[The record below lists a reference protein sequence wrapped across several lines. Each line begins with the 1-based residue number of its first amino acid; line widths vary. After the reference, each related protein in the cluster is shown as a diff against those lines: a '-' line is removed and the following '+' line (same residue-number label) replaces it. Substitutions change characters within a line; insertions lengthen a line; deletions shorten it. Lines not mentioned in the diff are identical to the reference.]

1 MSILWSIINPLRQL
15 CMVLDGIAF
24 SLLDNAYNVVV
35 NLSSAEL
42 LQQETIKSITNNL
55 YILIGVIAFF
65 RLALVLV
72 NSIIDPEKLNEK
84 GKGLSNIFFRV
95 VGMIIIL
102 FIAPFIF
109 QLSYTLQSTLVSSD
123 MNKNIIFKT
132 LLADK
137 ANIAG
142 KDAGKALQNI
152 ALSSLITIDKKY
164 LKNDKVCK
172 YAEDE
177 NGKIDYNTIINDG
190 NCGFRP
196 LACVPRSDGETC
208 DLIGGYIPGEECD
221 WPNCKKAV
229 DAYNEMYVNE
239 NMSPSS
245 LSVYAGVSDTIDDEN
260 VFVYNYMMFV
270 TTFVGGFMTY
280 IILSFA
286 IDIAVRMFE
295 LVVLQILS
303 PLFIATFVD
312 PKSTQSGPFKNW
324 ISALGKSY
332 ASLYIKLAVLALMI
346 LLISIINESSIFN
359 SMGDIGGLAKIIAVI
374 GLLIFAKKAP
384 KWIMDMIGIKG
395 EDGLGG
401 LSIGK
406 KLGGMAL
413 AGGLATK
420 AGRAALGLGAGA
432 IKNAHAAR
440 KANRINRAAEGK
452 TIRSRAHNAAASE
465 KGFKNKAN
473 AYLGSMFSKEGAK
486 ENWNNLKQG
495 KKDNIVGGASAM
507 LNGTVSG
514 LKVGWESKDLKDMN
528 SKTSANAKNLR
539 DTYAPGYKS
548 SADRFGK
555 FLSDKSDKG
564 MDKALGDSFARSER
578 AKAVKDENEAL
589 TNGMLVKKADGSRD
603 KHQSPVN
610 LGEAKATC
618 GKYNLEPTNL
628 ENIANALIRSRIEA
642 GTLKDVKLDSNGITF
657 NGGIKASDLAKEKG
671 VYNNVGAMA
680 MESIAR
686 EAAIEKAT
694 TAKNNE
700 DRISQANQVIAAANS
715 QILELKGNI
724 ETTFGADAKKAFSS
738 LESKF
743 DEMANAQAKVAKLQR
758 EVYENPTD
766 SVKKSELIAAQQDFE
781 AAKTTAESIKNG
793 GLAELI
799 GQGSADG
806 IFASLSERFDNVTV
820 VNKLNEQNDAIKKS
834 IANDI
839 NLYGAD
845 SYYVPDTKD
854 KSEKVNYSTNP
865 ERAGEI
871 IELMNF
877 AKSKVDKRLDAAK
890 EKKES

>member
-1 MSILWSIINPLRQL
+1 MNILLSWLGPIRAIF
-15 CMVLDGIAF
+15 MAIDGIAF
-24 SLLDNAYNVVV
+24 SLLDNAYNIVVE
-35 NLSSAEL
+35 LSKATL
-42 LQQETIKSITNNL
+42 LNQESIQNIINNL
-55 YILIGVIAFF
+55 YILIGIIAFF
-65 RLALVLV
+65 KLALVLV

-95 VGMIIIL
+95 VGMIILLIVTPFL
-102 FIAPFIF
+102 FE
-109 QLSYTLQSTLVSSD
+109 LSYDLQKSIVGVDTGE
-123 MNKNIIFKT
+123 NIILKV
-132 LLADK
+132 LLGNN
-137 ANIAG
+137 NIG
-142 KDAGKALQNI
+142 GENGGKALQNI
-152 ALSSLITIDKKY
+152 ALSSLITVDEKFAEFKP
-164 LKNDKVCK
+164 LTCVADPKNP
-172 YAEDE
+172 
-177 NGKIDYNTIINDG
+177 GK
-190 NCGFRP
+190 CFM
-196 LACVPRSDGETC
+196 E
-208 DLIGGYIPGEECD
+208 GGYIFNDECSSN
-221 WPNCKKAV
+221 NCQNAV
-229 DAYNEMYVNE
+229 EAYNKMYVNE
-239 NMSPSS
+239 EMSPVK
-245 LSVYAGVSDTIDDEN
+245 LSKYAGVSLSVEDDDVVKEE
-260 VFVYNYMMFV
+260 VYVYNYMFLV
-270 TTFVGGFMTY
+270 TTFIGGFMTY
-280 IILSFA
+280 IIISFA

-324 ISALGKSY
+324 LSAVGKSY
-332 ASLYIKLAVLALMI
+332 ASLYIKLAVLALMM
-346 LLISIINESSIFN
+346 LLVSVIGQSHIFN
-359 SMGDIGGLAKIIAVI
+359 EMGKIGGWAKIIAVI

-413 AGGLATK
+413 AGELATK

-766 SVKKSELIAAQQDFE
+766 SEKKSELIAAQQDFE